1 MAGEITDEAR
11 RYLKQRTEQLRQ
23 LDQLKRDEEET
34 FYEYDALYAKSV
46 REGNVLT
53 SELLF
58 TEARLKRAT
67 RQRQLLEEDLGL
79 RP

>member
-1 MAGEITDEAR
+1 MADGQTLLDT
-11 RYLKQRTEQLRQ
+11 LKQT
-23 LDQLKRDEEET
+23 EEEL
-34 FYEYDALYAKSV
+34 FYEYDALYAQFV
-46 REGNVLT
+46 RAGDVPA
-53 SELLF
+53 SELLM

>member
-34 FYEYDALYAKSV
+34 FYEYDALYARFV
-46 REGNVLT
+46 RAGDVPA
-53 SELLF
+53 SELLM

-67 RQRQLLEEDLGL
+67 RQRQLLEEDIGL